1 MGCEMM
7 LQEELEHCYLCEFA
21 GRGRNSLEL
30 VPFFQGEIRKFL
42 RWADYTMIA
51 TTTLVSEHVL
61 ALRITITDRLSGF
74 AYHDMMATVFHAVS
88 IKST

>member
-30 VPFFQGEIRKFL
+30 VPFFQRRNPK
-42 RWADYTMIA
+42 
-51 TTTLVSEHVL
+51 VSAVGRLHY
-61 ALRITITDRLSGF
+61 DR
-74 AYHDMMATVFHAVS
+74 YHHTG
-88 IKST
+88 K